1 MKVRR
6 GFVTNSS
13 SSSFIIAKKYLTKNQ
28 ILAIRNHKLLG
39 EKLGIDYSTTDYWN
53 IEENDDFI
61 TGDTYMDNFSMKDF
75 LEKIGVDSSKIN
87 WGCSSFDLKDENDI
101 TFEEKS
107 NNWEQELFKIL
118 EMEE

>member
-39 EKLGIDYSTTDYWN
+39 EKLGID
-53 IEENDDFI
+53 
-61 TGDTYMDNFSMKDF
+61 
-75 LEKIGVDSSKIN
+75 
-87 WGCSSFDLKDENDI
+87 
-101 TFEEKS
+101 
-107 NNWEQELFKIL
+107 
-118 EMEE
+118 